1 MRSLIAALAGLV
13 AALVF
18 AVALPF
24 AWVAVTIAD
33 EDGFVSATSELA
45 TDQQFRTEI
54 IDVVADGVV
63 ERAEV
68 PDVLAADARG
78 VVEAGATQIVE
89 ADGFLGVFEQV
100 QRASHRAT
108 FAEGDRIV
116 LDLTPVSTAIIDSLD
131 ERLPFELPAPE
142 KLTVAAGE
150 DDVAPVLTF
159 VDRSTDRALLAVGVA
174 AVSAV
179 ICLLAARRRSTAL
192 VGLGIATAAS
202 VWLAGLVIR
211 DQVPR
216 LSDSGETLDPIGRR
230 FQELVQAQA
239 FESFDQWVVVAAVC
253 AAGVAALGLVGR
265 LFSRG

>member
-13 AALVF
+13 AAVAF

-24 AWVAVTIAD
+24 AWVSATLAD
-33 EDGFVSATSELA
+33 EDGFVDATSQLA
-45 TDQQFRTEI
+45 ADEQFRTEI

-68 PDVLAADARG
+68 PDVLAPDARG
-78 VVEAGATQIVE
+78 LVEAGATQIVE

-108 FAEGDRIV
+108 FADGDRIV
-116 LDLTPVSTAIIDSLD
+116 LDLTPVSTAIIDSID
-131 ERLPFELPAPE
+131 ERLPVELPAPDE
-142 KLTVAAGE
+142 LVVSAGE

-159 VDRSTDRALLAVGVA
+159 VDRSTDRALLAAGVA
-174 AVSAV
+174 AAAAI

-192 VGLGIATAAS
+192 AGLGIATAAS
-202 VWLAGLVIR
+202 VWLAGRVIG
-211 DQVPR
+211 DEAPR
-216 LSDSGETLDPIGRR
+216 LGDSGETLDPIGQR
-230 FQELVQAQA
+230 FQDLVQAQA
-239 FESFDQWVVVAAVC
+239 LASFDQWVVVAAGC
-253 AAGVAALGLVGR
+253 AAGVAVLGLVGR